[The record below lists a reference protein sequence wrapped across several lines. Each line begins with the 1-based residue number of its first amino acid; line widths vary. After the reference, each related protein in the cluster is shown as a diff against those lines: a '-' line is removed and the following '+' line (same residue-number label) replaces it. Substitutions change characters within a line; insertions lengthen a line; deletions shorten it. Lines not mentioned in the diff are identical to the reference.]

1 MSGLYNALFGYNAGA
16 CLFLAPML
24 TEENPQEFFP
34 RFRDCFLS
42 DDGEHIVIYT
52 RVGGGNRSDPD
63 AYGYDHD
70 YDYGESKL
78 YAMPEFV
85 RTWDD
90 DFDSTYGYYEFSVP
104 EQWKDDFQRVK
115 DGELDKLSDAYIER
129 IKKCYPTLDVQEI
142 IRNVKGGA
150 DDSQG

>member
-42 DDGEHIVIYT
+42 DDCGHIVIYT
-52 RVGGGNRSDPD
+52 RVGGDNRSDPED
-63 AYGYDHD
+63 YDYD
-70 YDYGESKL
+70 PDWDYGESKL

-90 DFDSTYGYYEFSVP
+90 SFDSTYGYYEFSVP
-104 EQWKDDFQRVK
+104 DQWRDDFQRIRNS
-115 DGELDKLSDAYIER
+115 EFDKLSDAYIER
-129 IKKCYPTLDVQEI
+129 IQGCYPTLNVREI
-142 IRNVKGGA
+142 IGQMTSSA
-150 DDSQG
+150 DEHDQ